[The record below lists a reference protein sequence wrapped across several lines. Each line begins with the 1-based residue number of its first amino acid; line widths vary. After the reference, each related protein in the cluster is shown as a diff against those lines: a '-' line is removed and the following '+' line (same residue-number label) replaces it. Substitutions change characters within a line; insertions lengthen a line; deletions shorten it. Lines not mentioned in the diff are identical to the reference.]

1 MKTLLVCYTPL
12 HVLIAEMLSEMNEI
26 GEFRL
31 LYICFSES
39 ASHQYYFRRLSAQAR
54 LGADFLRLRH
64 DWRDPFELV
73 KWHREAGSF
82 NADCLITGNL
92 KHFYSRFLAYL
103 CGVDRFRT
111 FDDGSGN
118 IVESGYF
125 SDLRERSPV
134 RYLFRIIDSGLLYG
148 NVIGRIEVH
157 YTIYPERNVYSN
169 YALRTEKLNLA
180 NELQCANDAGA
191 GECCL
196 YLGHALF
203 EDGLRTKA
211 ASEKID
217 RAVFERYVVDF
228 YLPHPRSIKGS
239 HFAKLNSMTV
249 DGPHVAEE
257 LVLKLL
263 EKFSRLR
270 VVGVNSSALLNIP
283 TSGKIETVNIDIREV
298 APCGAL
304 ANAMKRRGVV
314 QVSESELYGENIK
327 AHN

>member
-12 HVLIAEMLSEMNEI
+12 HALIAEMLSEMNEI

-64 DWRDPFELV
+64 DWRDPIDLM
-73 KWHREAGSF
+73 KWHRAARSF
-82 NADCLITGNL
+82 KADCLITGNL

-103 CGVDRFRT
+103 CSVDKFHT

-118 IVESGYF
+118 IVESGYLG
-125 SDLRERSPV
+125 DLKERSPG
-134 RYLFRIIDSGLLYG
+134 RYLFSILDSSLLYR
-148 NVIGRIEVH
+148 NVVRRIDTH

-169 YALRTEKLNLA
+169 YALRVEKLNLV
-180 NELQCANDAGA
+180 NQGGGTGDAGA

-217 RAVFERYVVDF
+217 RSVFERYAVDF

-239 HFAKLNSMTV
+239 YFTKLNSMTV

-263 EKFSRLR
+263 ARFSRLR
-270 VVGVNSSALLNIP
+270 VVAINSSALLNIP
-283 TSGKIETVNIDIREV
+283 TSGRIEAVNIDIREV

-304 ANAMKRRGVV
+304 ANAMRQRGVV
-314 QVSESELYGENIK
+314 QVSESDLYGENIK